1 MFLALEEDLV
11 AGRLTDAAITAA
23 WDARKIT
30 WKQKSEFTLA
40 KEKRQTATFKA
51 ADSMLKKMIGYEDTR
66 IITTDKTNVAFEK
79 YRKASVELYDY
90 YRANPGIASNDLI
103 AYAKTLIQ
111 DDSIVKERTVQIQ
124 TKSKEIFNVVNT
136 NEVLK
141 VARLINE
148 EKYGSVRNIFEFK
161 KQFSGSEGFKELKI
175 LLENIQSIPVNGELV
190 LKDNLIFKDV
200 KVTRPKGM
208 NDDEL
213 DILITKVDDII
224 SLLEEDGR

>member
-1 MFLALEEDLV
+1 MYNN
-11 AGRLTDAAITAA
+11 A

-51 ADSMLKKMIGYEDTR
+51 ADSMLKKMVGYEDTR

-175 LLENIQSIPVNGELV
+175 LLENIQSIPINGELV
-190 LKDNLIFKDV
+190 LKDNLLFKDV

>member
-1 MFLALEEDLV
+1 M
-11 AGRLTDAAITAA
+11 
-23 WDARKIT
+23 
-30 WKQKSEFTLA
+30 
-40 KEKRQTATFKA
+40 
-51 ADSMLKKMIGYEDTR
+51 
-66 IITTDKTNVAFEK
+66 
-79 YRKASVELYDY
+79 
-90 YRANPGIASNDLI
+90 I

-175 LLENIQSIPVNGELV
+175 LLENIQSIPCQWRTC
-190 LKDNLIFKDV
+190 FK
-200 KVTRPKGM
+200 R
-208 NDDEL
+208 
-213 DILITKVDDII
+213 
-224 SLLEEDGR
+224 

>member
-1 MFLALEEDLV
+1 MYLALEEDLV
-11 AGRLTDAAITAA
+11 AGRLTDEAITAA

-40 KEKRQTATFKA
+40 KDKRQTATFKA

-90 YRANPGIASNDLI
+90 YRANKGIASNDLI

-190 LKDNLIFKDV
+190 LKDNLVFKDV

>member
-51 ADSMLKKMIGYEDTR
+51 ADSMLKKMVGYEDTR

-111 DDSIVKERTVQIQ
+111 DDSIIKERTVQIQ

-190 LKDNLIFKDV
+190 LKDNLVFKDV

-224 SLLEEDGR
+224 NLLEEDGK

>member
-1 MFLALEEDLV
+1 
-11 AGRLTDAAITAA
+11 
-23 WDARKIT
+23 
-30 WKQKSEFTLA
+30 
-40 KEKRQTATFKA
+40 
-51 ADSMLKKMIGYEDTR
+51 MLKKMVGYEDTR

-79 YRKASVELYDY
+79 YRKASVEQKDY

-190 LKDNLIFKDV
+190 LKDNL
-200 KVTRPKGM
+200 
-208 NDDEL
+208 
-213 DILITKVDDII
+213 
-224 SLLEEDGR
+224 LLKM